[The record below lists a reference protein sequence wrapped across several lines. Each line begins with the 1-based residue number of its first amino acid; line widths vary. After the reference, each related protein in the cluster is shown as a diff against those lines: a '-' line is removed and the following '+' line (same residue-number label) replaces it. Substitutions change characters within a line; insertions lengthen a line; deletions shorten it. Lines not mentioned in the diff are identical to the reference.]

1 MTGARIA
8 HDTTDLTEED
18 VGTLTDLFEIKKIG
32 DEYFAFVTSEKTT
45 AVTVVIRGPSK
56 DIMNE
61 VERNIQDAVN
71 CVRNVLLNPRVVP
84 GAGALEMALAHV
96 SCVENRSP
104 PKKSWFSKWAKVR
117 LSWSLIERNNAGS
130 AINLV

>member
-71 CVRNVLLNPRVVP
+71 CVRNVLMNPRVVP

-96 SCVENRSP
+96 SCVENRPTQTYKSK
-104 PKKSWFSKWAKVR
+104 KKS
-117 LSWSLIERNNAGS
+117 LSVHFRR
-130 AINLV
+130 